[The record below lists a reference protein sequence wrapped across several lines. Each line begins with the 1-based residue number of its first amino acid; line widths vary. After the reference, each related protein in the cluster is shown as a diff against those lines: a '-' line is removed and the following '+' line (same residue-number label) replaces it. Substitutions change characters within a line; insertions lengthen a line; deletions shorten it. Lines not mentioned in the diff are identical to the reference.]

1 MGAQGGPTHSPIAY
15 ARDLARLSSPRRQP
29 LLNALDQVRQ
39 ACLPMGKPE
48 PPKAPKGRKRQAQ
61 RRLRDNPSVAQAVG
75 LLLGGG
81 PDRRGGGRGGRRS
94 GGRRGGVVRLGRKAD
109 LPFPKAAEEDAGRR
123 RLEAQQ
129 GEAAMAAQLASDAA
143 REALHARAKAARAR
157 AHAAEAEAAAAAVEA
172 EVAEKAAAEAAA
184 AAATVAKAAPP
195 TKLATDSAALVEQAV
210 GASRER
216 ERRERRAAAAKS
228 RGKGRGRGGGKG
240 KGARVFVGRRHNPD
254 DLASPPLLDDGRCL
268 HRTCLPLDTHKAK
281 FEPAHDA
288 LYNRSLRPRWQLQ
301 ATKALPR
308 VDPRVRTPPQA
319 APETSRIACSAF
331 TASLAVV
338 CCPTHL
344 SARITHCPSSVQ
356 LTPR

>member
-1 MGAQGGPTHSPIAY
+1 M
-15 ARDLARLSSPRRQP
+15 
-29 LLNALDQVRQ
+29 LNALDQVRQ

-94 GGRRGGVVRLGRKAD
+94 GGRRGGVVRFGRETE

-210 GASRER
+210 GASHER
-216 ERRERRAAAAKS
+216 VRRERRAAAAKS

-240 KGARVFVGRRHNPD
+240 RMGGRGKGARALVGSRLRLD
-254 DLASPPLLDDGRCL
+254 DSLSPPLLDDGRCL

-319 APETSRIACSAF
+319 APETSRIARSAF